1 MKYCLVHIKPNI
13 YIYNCFIYLASILYT
28 DRNGYI
34 LFPAFRCIG
43 SMASSSDIDDSSSSD
58 NDDDSIFYDAND
70 SLTISE
76 KTT

>member
-1 MKYCLVHIKPNI
+1 
-13 YIYNCFIYLASILYT
+13 
-28 DRNGYI
+28 
-34 LFPAFRCIG
+34 
-43 SMASSSDIDDSSSSD
+43 MASSSDIDDSSSSD